1 MTTTYGRK
9 MERGNKWL
17 ATLQWY
23 DRVPSHLNYERRFW
37 VGPLNQC
44 IHLLPSCREVRRE
57 TEPWCADVCQRRLG
71 PRSSNDPAPPSSS
84 TVPPLG
90 LSTPPALPLPGSKS
104 STAPLTLDS
113 STAPG
118 QPASP
123 SDSSDDGQHTLMTE
137 EQEMQIAEHR
147 R

>member
-9 MERGNKWL
+9 MERGNQWL
-17 ATLQWY
+17 ATLHWY
-23 DRVPSHLNYERRFW
+23 DRVPSRLNYERRFW
-37 VGPLNQC
+37 VGLLNQC

-90 LSTPPALPLPGSKS
+90 LWTPPCTTTTWFKIIDCPPDTRFVDRPRATSFSERL
-104 STAPLTLDS
+104 
-113 STAPG
+113 
-118 QPASP
+118 
-123 SDSSDDGQHTLMTE
+123 E
-137 EQEMQIAEHR
+137 R
-147 R
+147 RWRAHSNDRGTRNANR